1 MHLIIDSN
9 FDLDLNFKVI
19 IATTLKISLLRFQ
32 LKNFLDLHFSGLNM
46 GLHYDSY
53 NLSNMDYNLIDMD
66 YMPKVLCIMGQVFK
80 MS

>member
-1 MHLIIDSN
+1 
-9 FDLDLNFKVI
+9 
-19 IATTLKISLLRFQ
+19 
-32 LKNFLDLHFSGLNM
+32 M